1 MVRSN
6 LCDYSDAYIQYKS
19 TVPNKAAAAA
29 PINNTK
35 KKLIFKHCAPFT
47 NWISKVNNTQVH
59 DIDDILLYNLMEIK
73 WCLFE
78 DIIKFMAIL

>member
-29 PINNTK
+29 PINNTN

-47 NWISKVNNTQVH
+47 NWISKVKYM
-59 DIDDILLYNLMEIK
+59 I
-73 WCLFE
+73 
-78 DIIKFMAIL
+78 